1 MRAGN
6 IVRLLK
12 GNQVKRILMAV
23 AASILAA
30 IGTFDAA
37 QAQAMKN
44 VDALVEEFGKTC
56 IPPSINMDAF
66 GKELWQARGLI
77 LVDILTADGPD
88 KSLMGLV
95 LDTDGERFKATYP
108 EFAHKADFPL
118 KDGWSAV
125 RNVEMTRFRHG
136 NMNGSDIAR
145 PMLLCTASRK
155 AAN

>member
-66 GKELWQARGLI
+66 G
-77 LVDILTADGPD
+77 P
-88 KSLMGLV
+88 
-95 LDTDGERFKATYP
+95 
-108 EFAHKADFPL
+108 
-118 KDGWSAV
+118 
-125 RNVEMTRFRHG
+125 
-136 NMNGSDIAR
+136 
-145 PMLLCTASRK
+145 
-155 AAN
+155 